1 MSHRAESALVVIAVV
16 MVLWTVAATVVAAKL
31 WKLVEKMNAKLD
43 QIAADLRSLSQ
54 KGEQLLVELKHISS
68 SARNQVETVGTIV
81 RDVRTWVTA
90 VEATAN
96 LLSATVRHGVHSSFG
111 NLRAF
116 FSGLTGFMQVFM
128 RRHSGGAAADETSTG
143 KEN

>member
-1 MSHRAESALVVIAVV
+1 MTPVSEIALVIMAAV
-16 MVLWTVAATVVAAKL
+16 MVLWTVAATVIAVQF
-31 WKLVEKMNAKLD
+31 WKLAEKMNAKLD

-54 KGEQLLVELKHISS
+54 KGEQLLAELRHISN
-68 SARNQVETVGTIV
+68 SARSQVETVGTIV

-96 LLSATVRHGVHSSFG
+96 LASAAVRHGVSSSFG
-111 NLRAF
+111 NIRAF
-116 FSGLTGFMQVFM
+116 ISGLTGFMQVFM
-128 RRHSGGAAADETSTG
+128 HRRHGGDAEGTSTG

>member
-1 MSHRAESALVVIAVV
+1 MSHRAETALVVVAVV
-16 MVLWTVAATVVAAKL
+16 MVLWTVAASVLAVKF
-31 WKLVEKMNAKLD
+31 WQLVEKMNVKLD

-54 KGEQLLVELKHISS
+54 KGELLLAELKHISI

-81 RDVRTWVTA
+81 RDVRAWVTA

-96 LLSATVRHGVHSSFG
+96 LLSATVRHGVSSGFS
-111 NLRAF
+111 NVRAF
-116 FSGLTGFMQVFM
+116 FNGLTGFMQVFM
-128 RRHSGGAAADETSTG
+128 HRRHGGAAAEDTSTG